1 MGMLGLY
8 VHIPFCRQ
16 KCAYC
21 DFPSQTGSALLQK
34 QYIEALCEEIAWQ
47 GNRLGKA
54 TVDTIFFGG
63 GTPTLIGAE
72 ALVRLLQE
80 LQRWFLVLPEA
91 EISLEANPGT
101 VSADDLRLLR
111 AAGFN
116 RLSLGVQS
124 FDDALLQNCGRI
136 HDGAAALA
144 ALEAA
149 RQAGFDNCNVDLMTG
164 LPGQTLALLQQSVR
178 QAAELSVE
186 HLSIYALK
194 IEEGTP
200 FASLEE
206 KGLLVLPAEDETA
219 AMDNWLECWLPAHGY
234 KRYEI
239 SNYAQKKRACRHNLR
254 YWRFRPYLGLGAA
267 AHSFLEGRRWE
278 GCFPLERYLSL
289 RPQQRWEYGK
299 QPVLT
304 PAQLQEEFCFLALRT
319 RGGISHYQ
327 FKATFGVELWQRY
340 ALVLE
345 QLLTEGL
352 VEKQRGRTY
361 LTPLGLRFGNR
372 AFAAFL
378 ATGAGGKSDE
388 K

>member
-21 DFPSQTGSALLQK
+21 DFPSQPGNSLLQE
-34 QYIEALCEEIAWQ
+34 QYVEALCEEIAWQ
-47 GNRLGKA
+47 GSRLGKA
-54 TVDTIFFGG
+54 PVDTVFFGG
-63 GTPTLIGAE
+63 GTPTIIGAE
-72 ALVRLLQE
+72 ALVRVLQQ
-80 LQRWFLVLPEA
+80 LRQWFLVLPEA

-101 VSADDLRLLR
+101 VSGEDLRQLR

-124 FDDALLQNCGRI
+124 FDDALLRNCGRI
-136 HDGAAALA
+136 HDGAAAAA

-149 RQAGFDNCNVDLMTG
+149 RRAGFENCNVDLMTG
-164 LPGQTLALLQQSVR
+164 LPGQTLSLLQQSVR
-178 QAAELSVE
+178 QAADFAVE

-194 IEEGTP
+194 IEEGTL

-206 KGLLVLPAEDETA
+206 EGALALPAEDETA
-219 AMDNWLECWLPAHGY
+219 AMDNWLEGWLPAHGY

-289 RPQQRWEYGK
+289 TPQQRWERGK
-299 QPVLT
+299 QSALT
-304 PAQLQEEFCFLALRT
+304 LAQQQEEFCFLALRT
-319 RGGISHYQ
+319 RGGISHRQ
-327 FKATFGVELWQRY
+327 FRANFGVELWQRY
-340 ALVLE
+340 AFVLE
-345 QLLTEGL
+345 QLLVEGL
-352 VEKQRGRTY
+352 VEKQRGRTC
-361 LTPLGLRFGNR
+361 LTSLGMRFGNR

-378 ATGAGGKSDE
+378 ETESDSKSDE

>member
-1 MGMLGLY
+1 MCISLFVGRNALIVIFRLKQGVLHCKNSTWTCY
-8 VHIPFCRQ
+8 V
-16 KCAYC
+16 KK
-21 DFPSQTGSALLQK
+21 L
-34 QYIEALCEEIAWQ
+34 
-47 GNRLGKA
+47 LGKG
-54 TVDTIFFGG
+54 VGWGKRRSIRFFFGG
-63 GTPTLIGAE
+63 GTPTLVGSD

-80 LQRWFLVLPEA
+80 LRRWFLVLPDA

-101 VSADDLRLLR
+101 VSGEDLRLLR

-124 FDDALLQNCGRI
+124 FDDVVLHRCGRI

-144 ALEAA
+144 AITAA

-164 LPGQTLALLQQSVR
+164 LPGQTLPLLQQSVR
-178 QAAELSVE
+178 QAAEFSVE

-206 KGLLVLPAEDETA
+206 VGALTLPEEDEVA
-219 AMDNWLECWLPAHGY
+219 AMDNWLDNWLPAHGY
-234 KRYEI
+234 RRYEI

-267 AHSFLEGRRWE
+267 AHSFMEGRRWE
-278 GCFPLERYLSL
+278 GAFPLKRYLSL
-289 RPQQRWEYGK
+289 TPQQRWEHG
-299 QPVLT
+299 QQAVLT
-304 PAQLQEEFCFLALRT
+304 LTQQQEEFCFLALRT
-319 RGGISHYQ
+319 RGGISHWQ
-327 FKATFGVELWQRY
+327 FKATFGIELWKCY
-340 ALVLE
+340 GLVLE
-345 QLLTEGL
+345 QLSEEGL
-352 VEKQRGRTY
+352 VKNQGGRTF
-361 LTPLGLRFGNR
+361 LTSLGMRFGNR

-378 ATGAGGKSDE
+378 EPDNGSSSVE

>member
-1 MGMLGLY
+1 MGILGLY

-21 DFPSQTGSALLQK
+21 DFPSQTGSASLQK
-34 QYIEALCEEIAWQ
+34 EYVEALCEEIAWQ
-47 GNRLGKA
+47 GNRLGKVP
-54 TVDTIFFGG
+54 VDTIFLGG
-63 GTPTLIGAE
+63 GTPTIIGSE
-72 ALVRLLQE
+72 ALARLMQE
-80 LQRWFLVLPEA
+80 LQRWFFVLPEA

-136 HDGAAALA
+136 HDGAAATA

-164 LPGQTLALLQQSVR
+164 LPGQTLALLQQSVH
-178 QAAELSVE
+178 QAAKLSVA

-194 IEEGTP
+194 IEEGTS
-200 FASLEE
+200 FARLEE
-206 KGLLVLPAEDETA
+206 AGSLALPEEDEVA
-219 AMDNWLECWLPAHGY
+219 AMDQWLESWLPAHGY
-234 KRYEI
+234 RRYEI

-267 AHSFLEGRRWE
+267 AHSFMEGRRWE
-278 GCFPLERYLSL
+278 GCFPLQRYLSL
-289 RPQQRWEYGK
+289 SLQERWESGM
-299 QPVLT
+299 QAVLT
-304 PAQLQEEFCFLALRT
+304 SAQEQEEFCFLALRT
-319 RGGISHYQ
+319 KGGISHYQ

-345 QLLTEGL
+345 QLVAEGL
-352 VEKQRGRTY
+352 VEKQRGRTC

-378 ATGAGGKSDE
+378 ETGLGSESNE